1 MHSLV
6 MAENI
11 LKVALAEA
19 GDQKGSRIKTINIR
33 IAEENFTESD
43 SLQFCLEEMARGTIA
58 EGANV
63 KIELVGMEESS
74 LITLEL
80 D

>member
-1 MHSLV
+1 MHSLA

-11 LKVALAEA
+11 FKAALDEAENH
-19 GDQKGSRIKTINIR
+19 GSKSIKAINVK

-43 SLQFCLEEMARGTIA
+43 SLLFCLQEMARGTVA
-58 EGANV
+58 EGAHIKV
-63 KIELVGMEESS
+63 ELVDTGEYS
-74 LITLEL
+74 LVTLEL

>member
-1 MHSLV
+1 MHSLA

-11 LKVALAEA
+11 FKAALNEA
-19 GDQKGSRIKTINIR
+19 GNHGSKRIKAINVK

-43 SLQFCLEEMARGTIA
+43 SLQFCLEEMTRGTIA
-58 EGANV
+58 EGASV
-63 KIELVGMEESS
+63 EIELVKVGEFSR
-74 LITLEL
+74 ITVEM

>member
-1 MHSLV
+1 MHSLA

-19 GDQKGSRIKTINIR
+19 GNQKGSRIKTINIR

-43 SLQFCLEEMARGTIA
+43 SLQFCLEEMTRGTIA
-58 EGANV
+58 EGAIV
-63 KIELVGMEESS
+63 KIELVDVDEPS
-74 LITLEL
+74 LVTLEL

>member
-1 MHSLV
+1 MHSLA

-11 LKVALAEA
+11 FRAALNEAENQ
-19 GDQKGSRIKTINIR
+19 GGKRIKAINVK

-43 SLQFCLEEMARGTIA
+43 SLQFCLEELARGTIA
-58 EGANV
+58 EGASV
-63 KIELVGMEESS
+63 KIELVDVDESS
-74 LITLEL
+74 LVTLEL

>member
-1 MHSLV
+1 MHSLA

-11 LKVALAEA
+11 LKAVLKEAENH
-19 GDQKGSRIKTINIR
+19 KGRQIKTINIS

-43 SLQFCLEEMARGTIA
+43 SLQFCLEEIARGTIA
-58 EGANV
+58 EGAS
-63 KIELVGMEESS
+63 IEIQLVEMDASS
-74 LITLEL
+74 LITIEM

>member
-1 MHSLV
+1 MHSLA

-11 LKVALAEA
+11 FKAALNEA
-19 GDQKGSRIKTINIR
+19 GNHKGSRIKSINIR

-43 SLQFCLEEMARGTIA
+43 SLRFCLEEMARGTIA

-74 LITLEL
+74 LVTLEL

>member
-1 MHSLV
+1 MHSLA

-11 LKVALAEA
+11 LKTVISEAEIHQ
-19 GDQKGSRIKTINIR
+19 GKRIKTIFIK

-43 SLQFCLEEMARGTIA
+43 SLHFCLEEMSKGTIA
-58 EGANV
+58 EGVNV
-63 KIELVGMEESS
+63 EIELVDINQSS
-74 LITLEL
+74 TVSIEL